1 MPDQVA
7 GTSRRDLVT
16 VAVEDYYHVG
26 AFNHLIQRGQWY
38 RFENR
43 LSVGVRRSL
52 DLLDEFGYQAT
63 FFTLGWV
70 ADQVP
75 ELIREI
81 ADRGHEVASKG
92 YYHRSIR
99 QMTPV
104 EFRDDLE
111 RSREAIQGATG
122 RPVHGY
128 RVAHEWFTL
137 GDLWALDVLA
147 EAGFEYD
154 SSIGPIFR
162 RYASQPWRRFAHV
175 HQFGD
180 HTLHE
185 FPLSSAEWAGWT
197 VPICGGNYFRQ
208 LPGFAMR
215 PMVDHWLTTYN
226 APFVL
231 YFHTWE
237 LDPDQPHVSAAPRMQ
252 RVRQYRNL
260 ERMPDILR
268 YYFGKSRFTS
278 IANHLGLSIA
288 PVDGMRRAVDA
299 WTPGRMDASTPGR
312 LTGTPGR
319 LDAETPGLPD
329 GDSVP
334 VSVVVPCFNEEL
346 ILPYLDN
353 TLKSVSAELG
363 SRYDLRYVFVDDRS
377 TDDTWAALQRQ
388 FGGRD
393 DCSFV
398 RHEKNGGVAAAIQTG
413 IRQAETEIVCSID
426 CDCSYDPH
434 ELDKMIPLLTEGV
447 DLVVA
452 SPYHPEGGVRN
463 VAEWRLFLSRRLSD
477 LYRMLL
483 HHKLYTY
490 TSCFRVYRRSA
501 VAGLELKERGY
512 LGVAELVGLLDLGGS
527 GIREFPAMLEVRMIG
542 RSKMKVLKTIAGHLR
557 LYGRLIVMKA
567 TLRRRDAR
575 TPRRPDAT
583 TPGHLETE
591 AVRGAAKESSRV

>member
-1 MPDQVA
+1 MPDP
-7 GTSRRDLVT
+7 TPDMPRRDLVT

-43 LSVGVRRSL
+43 LAVGVRRSL
-52 DLLDEFGYQAT
+52 DLLDEFGYRAT

-104 EFRDDLE
+104 EFKEDLE
-111 RSREAIQGATG
+111 RSREVIQAATG

-197 VPICGGNYFRQ
+197 LPICGGNYFRQ
-208 LPGFAMR
+208 LPGFWMR
-215 PMVDHWLTTYN
+215 PMVDHWLKTYS

-237 LDPDQPHVSAAPRMQ
+237 LDPDQPHVSAAPRLQ
-252 RVRQYRNL
+252 RIRQYRNL
-260 ERMPDILR
+260 TQMPDILR
-268 YYFGKSRFTS
+268 HYFRKSRFTS
-278 IANHLGLSIA
+278 VAEYLGLSTA
-288 PVDGMRRAVDA
+288 RLPDGRTA
-299 WTPGRMDASTPGR
+299 GRQD
-312 LTGTPGR
+312 GTPGT
-319 LDAETPGLPD
+319 LAEGRRDGGWASTAPAALPE
-329 GDSVP
+329 GERIP

-346 ILPYLDN
+346 VLPYLHN
-353 TLKSVSAELG
+353 TLKSVSTEMG
-363 SRYDLRYVFVDDRS
+363 GRYDLRFVFVDDRS
-377 TDDTWAALQRQ
+377 TDDTWESLQRV
-388 FGGRD
+388 FAGRS
-393 DCSFV
+393 DCTFV
-398 RHEKNGGVAAAIQTG
+398 RHEQNGGVAAAIQTG
-413 IRQAETEIVCSID
+413 IRHAETEIVCSID
-426 CDCSYDPH
+426 CDCTYDPH
-434 ELDKMIPLLTEGV
+434 ELANMIPLLTDGV
-447 DLVVA
+447 DLVTA

-463 VAEWRLFLSRRLSD
+463 VPEWRLFLSRRLSD
-477 LYRMLL
+477 LYRLL
-483 HHKLYTY
+483 LNHKLHTY

-501 VAGLELKERGY
+501 VAGIELKERGY
-512 LGVAELVGLLDLGGS
+512 LGVAEMVGLLDLGGS

-542 RSKMKVLKTIAGHLR
+542 RSKMKVVKTIAGHLR
-557 LYGRLIVMKA
+557 LYARLIALKA
-567 TLRRRDAR
+567 GGSGATARRQDG
-575 TPRRPDAT
+575 T
-583 TPGHLETE
+583 TAGLQDGTS
-591 AVRGAAKESSRV
+591 ASVGRSESANV